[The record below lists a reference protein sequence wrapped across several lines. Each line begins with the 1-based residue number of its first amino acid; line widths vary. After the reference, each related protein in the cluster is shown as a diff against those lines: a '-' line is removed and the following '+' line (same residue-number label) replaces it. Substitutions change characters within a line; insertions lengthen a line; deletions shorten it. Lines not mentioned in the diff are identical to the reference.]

1 MENLALKESLG
12 ILKSS
17 YSDIAITDLNVDK
30 TVRSSDSGTGFTN
43 IDSKQSSD
51 SFTKASEVS
60 RSESTVSNSEL
71 GDDLVVNAV
80 TNITITNKVTL
91 HQHTDRA
98 PSTIKRT
105 PIKMNKIKN
114 RVIQRSNISVAK
126 WNEDIKKLAK
136 NTNKF
141 RIVVDKRSNLTNRFS
156 TASTQMVCKPPM
168 KTKQFDFS
176 HITPKESVSFDKNKI
191 STICDQYL
199 FSY

>member
-1 MENLALKESLG
+1 MENLALKESLE

-91 HQHTDRA
+91 HQHIDRA

-126 WNEDIKKLAK
+126 
-136 NTNKF
+136 
-141 RIVVDKRSNLTNRFS
+141 
-156 TASTQMVCKPPM
+156 
-168 KTKQFDFS
+168 
-176 HITPKESVSFDKNKI
+176 
-191 STICDQYL
+191 
-199 FSY
+199 

>member
-1 MENLALKESLG
+1 MENLALKESLE

-91 HQHTDRA
+91 HQHIDRA

-199 FSY
+199 SFN